1 MGWRL
6 LQRMLMPL
14 SSIGV
19 TSRVSLVKVKRN
31 RRLTGKSAQ
40 GDVSKFCTSDVE
52 LEFKRGGSAPPR
64 GNSVASMHHIRSL
77 SAPYTP
83 LTALPHPQMY

>member
-1 MGWRL
+1 
-6 LQRMLMPL
+6 MPFL
-14 SSIGV
+14 SIGV
-19 TSRVSLVKVKRN
+19 ASRVKLGKVERN

-64 GNSVASMHHIRSL
+64 GKSQCI
-77 SAPYTP
+77 T
-83 LTALPHPQMY
+83 